1 MTFPF
6 LDSNFLWQAEDSLL
20 LVAEPFNHKLAVLF
34 QIYTYMKHV
43 FIVFYTC
50 RTLKTLDSAHSGIE
64 AWGTVITLIV
74 I

>member
-1 MTFPF
+1 
-6 LDSNFLWQAEDSLL
+6 
-20 LVAEPFNHKLAVLF
+20 
-34 QIYTYMKHV
+34 MKHV
-43 FIVFYTC
+43 SIVFYTC